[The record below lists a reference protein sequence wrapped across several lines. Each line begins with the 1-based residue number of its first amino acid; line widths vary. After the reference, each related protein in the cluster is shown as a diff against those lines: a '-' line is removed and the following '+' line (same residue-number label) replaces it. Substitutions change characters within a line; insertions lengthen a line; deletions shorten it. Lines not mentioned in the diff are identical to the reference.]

1 MPAHSRFLP
10 ERVTLSDTGRCAGHG
25 WGSCFRTGADGNVL
39 ALDSTN
45 GRLLWKFQTGE
56 RIKSSPM
63 SYTVNGRQQMAI
75 SAGSVLFAFALPE

>member
-1 MPAHSRFLP
+1 VIQAGVLATAGGVVL
-10 ERVTLSDTGRCAGHG
+10 ERVQTATFSRSIRLTADCC
-25 WGSCFRTGADGNVL
+25 GSF
-39 ALDSTN
+39 
-45 GRLLWKFQTGE
+45 KTGE